1 MAENESSRQAKQV
14 KPHVPLKDFYSV
26 EDVSALLGIGENLV
40 RELASRKE
48 DPLPFRRLNGKV
60 RGMFISRAE
69 FRAWV
74 MENSFLVAME
84 NDERGKHGKP

>member
-40 RELASRKE
+40 RELAINPDSIMDSTKTCC
-48 DPLPFRRLNGKV
+48 P
-60 RGMFISRAE
+60 
-69 FRAWV
+69 
-74 MENSFLVAME
+74 
-84 NDERGKHGKP
+84 